1 MMLYLRSANSK
12 RTTGVPSANLTLKRN
27 QFSVF
32 FGTMTHVLTIS
43 SQLVAVLY
51 FSLRALA
58 VPAATLVLAAGLLGR
73 QLAPSHC
80 TN

>member
-1 MMLYLRSANSK
+1 
-12 RTTGVPSANLTLKRN
+12 
-27 QFSVF
+27 
-32 FGTMTHVLTIS
+32 MTHVLTIS

-58 VPAATLVLAAGLLGR
+58 VSAATLVLAAGLLGR
-73 QLAPSHC
+73 QLAPIHY